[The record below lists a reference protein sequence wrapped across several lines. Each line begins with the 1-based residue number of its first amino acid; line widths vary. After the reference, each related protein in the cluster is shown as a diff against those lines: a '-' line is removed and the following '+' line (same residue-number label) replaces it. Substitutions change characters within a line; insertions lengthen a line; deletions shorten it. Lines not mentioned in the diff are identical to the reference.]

1 MSQIEP
7 LEARRPPRGDGHC
20 VLLLPGFATGDF
32 SNATLASVVRTN
44 GCRPKKWRLGSNEG
58 PTSRIIEGI
67 SERLG
72 ELYERDHRT
81 VTVVGMSLGGVYA
94 RRLGRLHPEMVRQV
108 ITIGSP
114 IRFGGEEKSGLVG
127 RLWKRREHKFDDA
140 ALEEINL
147 DEAAKPLLEV
157 PSSSIYSRLDD
168 IVPWNKSLEAPGA
181 QCENIGVRGANHLG
195 LLLHPGVHFALADR
209 IRRPEGEWQPFVPP
223 LASRMLFESPVFF
236 DSSRVRIP

>member
-1 MSQIEP
+1 MSEVEP

-58 PTSRIIEGI
+58 PTPRVIEGL
-67 SERLG
+67 SDRLT

-81 VTVVGMSLGGVYA
+81 VTVVGMSLGGVFA
-94 RRLGRLHPEMVRQV
+94 RRLGRQHPEMVRQV

-114 IRFGGEEKSGLVG
+114 IRFDGKGKSGLVD
-127 RLWKRREHKFDDA
+127 RLWKRRVPNFDDA

-147 DEAAKPLLEV
+147 DESAKPPLDM
-157 PSSSIYSRLDD
+157 PTTSIYSRLDN
-168 IVPWNKSLEAPGA
+168 IVPWNKSLDAPGV
-181 QCENIGVRGANHLG
+181 QSENIGVRGANHLG

-236 DSSRVRIP
+236 DSTRVRTP